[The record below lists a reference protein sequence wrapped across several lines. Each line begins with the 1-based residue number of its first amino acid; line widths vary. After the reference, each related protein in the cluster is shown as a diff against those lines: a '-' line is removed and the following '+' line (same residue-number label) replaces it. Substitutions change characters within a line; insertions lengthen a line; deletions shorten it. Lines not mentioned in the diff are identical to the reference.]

1 MSPTTVTGEEILE
14 TFGASWRRGTGRAG
28 GAERSVMVRH
38 REARGLAGSIGAARD
53 VRMKRGR
60 GRAGQ
65 HHKDL
70 LQAFA
75 QLHHLLLLQNLHVA
89 ASLDTLV
96 QVQHR
101 PPPAAN
107 LPNPPAPSL
116 LNQRTTLM
124 FASFSTLTTLP
135 SSPSSVGLQRFSR
148 SRSLARPRA
157 RALSLSPLYLPLHAV
172 LFMRN
177 CSTRSHMCAQIH
189 ATRAHT
195 RTYVRTR
202 LLFPPPLSLL
212 PFPLSFSR
220 GRQVSSEHPHP
231 STPLLQQ
238 QTQQQRGKR
247 GRRR

>member
-1 MSPTTVTGEEILE
+1 VAAPVHIVPQEQVVCHRTGSAHAEELEQVLELAFHTFSKVSALVYLHTKATIQRTFEQCRPWMSPTTVTGEEILE

-157 RALSLSPLYLPLHAV
+157 RSRTPCPCTVARAPGRSLELV
-172 LFMRN
+172 FV
-177 CSTRSHMCAQIH
+177 TR
-189 ATRAHT
+189 
-195 RTYVRTR
+195 R
-202 LLFPPPLSLL
+202 L
-212 PFPLSFSR
+212 R
-220 GRQVSSEHPHP
+220 G
-231 STPLLQQ
+231 
-238 QTQQQRGKR
+238 
-247 GRRR
+247 